1 MLDAARVTTSA
12 GMNPASLQF
21 SIVISSASL
30 VATFLE
36 ITFNGFLDIPHNN
49 VLCFFQ
55 VQGGYLYLIFS
66 TGSFASNNVFQ
77 SCHYPN
83 DPINVI
89 ESFIVNESKVCGDC
103 GRTTDIFFS
112 PGSGSS
118 LCSPNL
124 SPLFSLWVD
133 TELGGDSTNNI
144 PIHRGR
150 TRVLTNLICCYDPIS
165 RHHSLLLEFHQLN
178 LISFSMTF
186 LSRLDN
192 AAAFNSLWGVDNL
205 LTGSILCRNKST
217 AVVTFVKLLS
227 DVGCKTFGEITSIA
241 KDEQPWLP
249 K

>member
-1 MLDAARVTTSA
+1 MNRLLLLDAARVTTSA

-21 SIVISSASL
+21 SIVTSSASL

-55 VQGGYLYLIFS
+55 VQGGYLYLISS

-83 DPINVI
+83 DPI
-89 ESFIVNESKVCGDC
+89 VNESKACGDC

-124 SPLFSLWVD
+124 SP
-133 TELGGDSTNNI
+133 
-144 PIHRGR
+144 
-150 TRVLTNLICCYDPIS
+150 
-165 RHHSLLLEFHQLN
+165 Q
-178 LISFSMTF
+178 FSM
-186 LSRLDN
+186 
-192 AAAFNSLWGVDNL
+192 G
-205 LTGSILCRNKST
+205 
-217 AVVTFVKLLS
+217 
-227 DVGCKTFGEITSIA
+227 
-241 KDEQPWLP
+241 
-249 K
+249 